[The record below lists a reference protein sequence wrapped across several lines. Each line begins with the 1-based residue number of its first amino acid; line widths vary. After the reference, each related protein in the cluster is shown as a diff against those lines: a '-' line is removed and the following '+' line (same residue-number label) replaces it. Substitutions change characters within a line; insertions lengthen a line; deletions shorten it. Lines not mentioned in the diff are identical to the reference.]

1 MIPNVNKKL
10 KLHAKL
16 FLVKVHFPRSYLKA
30 TPVNNL
36 KLTNKETQLTK
47 NWNRRHL
54 VGYVLNL
61 MGFIRS
67 SWVRIYRKTLLKS
80 RAYIAES
87 N

>member
-16 FLVKVHFPRSYLKA
+16 FLVKVHFPRSYLTA
-30 TPVNNL
+30 NPANNL
-36 KLTNKETQLTK
+36 KLTNKLTELTK

-61 MGFIRS
+61 MGFMRS
-67 SWVRIYRKTLLKS
+67 PWVPIYFS
-80 RAYIAES
+80 PGHM
-87 N
+87 